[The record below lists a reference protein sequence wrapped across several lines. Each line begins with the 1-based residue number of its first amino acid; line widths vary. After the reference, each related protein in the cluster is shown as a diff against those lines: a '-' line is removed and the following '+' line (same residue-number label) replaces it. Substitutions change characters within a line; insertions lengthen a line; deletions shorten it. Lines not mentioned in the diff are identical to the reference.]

1 MDPVEE
7 LLTIEKIRQVKYR
20 YLRCVDTKLWDE
32 IGDTFTEDAVV
43 DYGTQAFGKPLK
55 MSGRDEIVKFFRTSV
70 GPDILTVHAAGQ
82 PEITIDA
89 GGDTAS
95 GIWSFTDT
103 VLATKY
109 RVVIAGAAFYHD
121 QYHRD
126 ADGKWRISRTSYQR
140 TYESMVSL
148 DDTPSFKIIAQLDT
162 AHLNAD

>member
-55 MSGRDEIVKFFRTSV
+55 MSGREEIVEFFRANV

-89 GGDTAS
+89 DGETAS

-121 QYHRD
+121 QYRRE
-126 ADGKWRISRTSYQR
+126 ADGKWRISRTAYRR

-148 DDTPSFKIIAQLDT
+148 DDTPSFKIIAQLDM
-162 AHLNAD
+162 AHLHAD